1 MIFCVVKQSG
11 NSISKVRNKNSKP
24 VTQTR
29 STFVTKNYTLLAF
42 QLSNFNLLFDNK
54 STFTNELC
62 NFPPSEIFFKEKLL
76 RGWQILNETSQV
88 CTKYTETTL

>member
-42 QLSNFNLLFDNK
+42 QLSNFNLSFVNK

-62 NFPPSEIFFKEKLL
+62 NFPPRETFFKERLL
-76 RGWQILNETSQV
+76 RG
-88 CTKYTETTL
+88 